1 MIDAPMRMHPPLFAA
16 SSIILLLS
24 LGCRDASDRWSHPAD
39 VQTTGGG
46 GSPWFRE
53 VAEERGIDFVF
64 RSGHSGHYYLPEIMA
79 GGAALFDMDMDG
91 DLDAYLVQGGHLDTG
106 ALPGQGNQLYRN
118 SGGGRFENVTAGSGA
133 DDRGYGMGAATG
145 DYDNDGDTDL
155 YVTNVGADVLL
166 QNDGRELFTDVTAET
181 RLGNR
186 SWGASAAFL
195 DYDRDGDLDL
205 FVTNYLG
212 WSRAIE
218 RTCVNPLGDPD
229 YCHPLEYQAPTTD
242 VLYRNQGDGT
252 FADVTVPAGLASAKG
267 NGLGVVCG
275 DFDGDGWTDIFVAND
290 SNMDQLW
297 LNGKDG
303 TFVDH
308 ALLRGCAL
316 DETGNAKAGMG
327 VSAVDVDDNGALD
340 LLVVNLQS
348 ETDSFFLN
356 QGDYF
361 TDATAVLG
369 LAWGSDVFTRFGVGI
384 HDFDNDGLLDLYEV
398 SGGIVKSSSAEL
410 PGDPFAE
417 PNLLFRGRPGVRFE
431 EVLPRGGTS
440 NLLLGTSRAAAF
452 GDVDDDGGMDV
463 LVVNRDAPAYLLHNI
478 AAERGNWLAFRVL
491 NSRGSP
497 ALGAG
502 VRFMVDGTQK
512 TREVR
517 TAYSYLA
524 ANTPRLHVGLGAA
537 EGVSAVVVQW
547 TDGRSEEFGDFAANQ
562 LVTLRQGQGHAGA
575 TSDSPPQ
582 SSKGKIHPG
591 ISPGEDSAQPPGSP
605 AVGEEF
611 QPPSP

>member
-1 MIDAPMRMHPPLFAA
+1 MRMSHSLFSA
-16 SSIILLLS
+16 SSIIFLLS
-24 LGCRDASDRWSHPAD
+24 LGCRDASDEWSHAPDA
-39 VQTTGGG
+39 QTTGRAGP
-46 GSPWFRE
+46 PWFEE
-53 VAEERGIDFVF
+53 VAKERGIDFVF
-64 RSGHSGHYYLPEIMA
+64 RSGHTGHYYMPEIMA

-91 DLDAYLVQGGHLDTG
+91 DLDAYLIQGGRLDTG
-106 ALPGQGNQLYRN
+106 GPPGQGNQLYRN
-118 SGGGRFENVTAGSGA
+118 SGDGRFENVTSGSGA

-166 QNDGRELFTDVTAET
+166 RNDGRGLFTDVTAES

-195 DYDRDGDLDL
+195 DHDRDGDLDL
-205 FVTNYLG
+205 FVTNYVG

-229 YCHPLEYQAPTTD
+229 YCHPLEYDAPTTD
-242 VLYRNQGDGT
+242 LLYRNQGDGT
-252 FADVTVPAGLASAKG
+252 FADVTVKSGLASARG

-290 SNMDQLW
+290 SNMDHLW

-303 TFVDH
+303 TFVDQ

-398 SGGIVKSSSAEL
+398 SGGIVKSSSAA
-410 PGDPFAE
+410 PHADPFAE
-417 PNLLFRGRPGVRFE
+417 PNLLFRGQLGVRFE
-431 EVLPRGGTS
+431 EVLPSGGTS
-440 NLLLGTSRAAAF
+440 DLLVGTSRGAAF
-452 GDVDDDGGMDV
+452 GDVDNDGGMDV

-478 AAERGNWLAFRVL
+478 AARRGNWLAFLVL
-491 NSRGSP
+491 GPRGSP
-497 ALGAG
+497 ALGAR
-502 VRFMVDGTQK
+502 VRFMVDGTEK
-512 TREVR
+512 TREIR

-537 EGVSAVVVQW
+537 ERVSAVVVQW
-547 TDGRSEEFGDFAANQ
+547 TDGRSERFGDFAANQ
-562 LVTLRQGQGHAGA
+562 IVTLRQGEGRSAS
-575 TSDSPPQ
+575 TSNSLSE
-582 SSKGKIHPG
+582 SSTRMIGPG
-591 ISPGEDSAQPPGSP
+591 ISPKEDSAPPPGSQ
-605 AVGEEF
+605 AVGEELR
-611 QPPSP
+611 PTSP